1 MAFYAATTYLG
12 QLLGN
17 LGGGMLLERID
28 IFAFFK
34 ILALACMISAVLIIV
49 LKYAERQAASRSSKQ
64 SNLDSQKEVS

>member
-17 LGGGMLLERID
+17 LGGGMLLEHID

-34 ILALACMISAVLIIV
+34 ILSLACMISALLTIA
-49 LKYAERQAASRSSKQ
+49 LKYIERRAAGVSASK
-64 SNLDSQKEVS
+64 LDSAKDVS